1 MDLTPYF
8 LQSTDMNWYT
18 KRLTLLAIYKSSEL
32 AMMNDKS
39 DDFKETWEFLDRCGH
54 KLIFVHLNCQFVCT
68 KRNSCCMEGIIVTYT
83 GFFGHFEKKLKAKKT
98 QANF

>member
-1 MDLTPYF
+1 MALAQWILHIF

-54 KLIFVHLNCQFVCT
+54 KLIFVHLNCQFV
-68 KRNSCCMEGIIVTYT
+68 
-83 GFFGHFEKKLKAKKT
+83 
-98 QANF
+98 